1 MAEVY
6 LTKEAYK
13 ELEDKLARLKSE
25 GRVEVA
31 KKIQFARSFGD
42 ISENSEYD
50 AAREEEAIL
59 EQEIVQ
65 IEETLRNAQIISKSA
80 NDTSKVGVGALV
92 ELYDMEFEEKMTLK
106 IMGSIESDPTSGKIS
121 NESPLGKALIGA
133 SKGQEVDVTTPAGVQ
148 RYKVLSIK
156 Y

>member
-1 MAEVY
+1 M
-6 LTKEAYK
+6 
-13 ELEDKLARLKSE
+13 
-25 GRVEVA
+25 
-31 KKIQFARSFGD
+31 
-42 ISENSEYD
+42 
-50 AAREEEAIL
+50 
-59 EQEIVQ
+59 
-65 IEETLRNAQIISKSA
+65 RNAQIISKSA

-92 ELYDMEFEEKMTLK
+92 ELYDMEFDEKMTLK